1 MNMKITFTKKSV
13 AKKSELDGF
22 ELDGTTLIRCNLND
36 TKIVVPEGIT
46 VIGKSAFENCIA
58 EEIVL
63 PDRLESIGDSAFSEC
78 NYLKKVNIPKT
89 VKTIGSYAFYR
100 CRNLKTIELP
110 ESITEI
116 SEFCFF
122 KSGLES
128 INIPSSIEMIR
139 KRAFANSN
147 IESIVIPESVKILGD
162 NMFSYCENLKN
173 IEIKGQNITIPMG
186 FCENSQNI
194 ESFDFSN
201 VHAVHSKAFYGC
213 TKLHLT
219 TIPENITYVGKRA
232 FANIDAIDDLKIANT
247 AAFASAGKAFSESSV
262 KSVIL
267 NMNAFPSIAIPYA
280 MFKNCRQLRSVSFT
294 GNTDA
299 LFRIEKS
306 AFCNTDIRKITI
318 PDQTYIINDYAFAG
332 CKNLKMVKLS
342 NQLGWIYSNVFSH
355 CINLKEID
363 IPDSVKYIGES
374 CFKLCR
380 NLKRIK
386 WPSKITAVPQDCFCR
401 CTSLE
406 TFDAEEIKTVEYGAF
421 LECESLTSFNFSSVE
436 LLEKNSFARSGIK
449 NVTLSEKFHIVPGDC
464 DAQSAF
470 YNCMNLTS
478 VDLKRCTK
486 LDTISTTMFMNCKNL
501 KSISLSESII
511 SFKSFCFY
519 NTEIKEIYFSKKTK
533 DINEKAFSN
542 LVLDKITFSPDIDI
556 DDIYIHNKAFYHSSI
571 EELAISEDLY
581 NKFRKVW
588 DQIN

>member
-1 MNMKITFTKKSV
+1 MKITFTKKSV

-22 ELDGTTLIRCNLND
+22 KIDGTTLIRCNLND

-63 PDRLESIGDSAFSEC
+63 PDGLESIDDHSFDRC
-78 NYLKKVNIPKT
+78 NYLKKVNIPTT

-100 CRNLKTIELP
+100 CRNLKTVELP

-116 SEFCFF
+116 SECCFF
-122 KSGLES
+122 ESGLKS
-128 INIPSSIEMIR
+128 INIPSSIEMIG
-139 KRAFANSN
+139 KGAFADSN

-162 NMFSYCENLKN
+162 NMFSHCENLKSVK
-173 IEIKGQNITIPMG
+173 IKGQNITIPMG

-201 VHAVHSKAFYGC
+201 VHAIHSKAFNGC

-219 TIPENITYVGKRA
+219 TIPENITYVGERA
-232 FANIDAIDDLKIANT
+232 FANIDVIDDLKIENT
-247 AAFASAGKAFSESSV
+247 AAFVSASEAFSESSV
-262 KSVIL
+262 RSVIL
-267 NMNAFPSIAIPYA
+267 NMNTVPSIAIPYA

-299 LFRIEKS
+299 LFEIGKS

-318 PDQTYIINDYAFAG
+318 PNQTYIVNDYAFAG
-332 CKNLKMVKLS
+332 CRNLKMVKLP
-342 NQLGWIYSNVFSH
+342 NQLECIYSNVFSH

-374 CFKLCR
+374 CFKICE

-386 WPSKITAVPQDCFCR
+386 WPSKITAVPQDCFCH

-406 TFDAEEIKTVEYGAF
+406 TFDAEEIKTVGYGAF

-436 LLEKNSFARSGIK
+436 LLGEDSFAGSGIK
-449 NVTLSEKFHIVPGDC
+449 NVTLSENFHIAPEDC

-486 LDTISTTMFMNCKNL
+486 LDTIPTTMFMNCKNL

-533 DINEKAFSN
+533 DINEKAFSD
-542 LVLDKITFSPDIDI
+542 LILDKVTFSPDIDT
-556 DDIYIHNKAFYHSSI
+556 DDIYIHAKAFSRSSI
-571 EELAISEDLY
+571 KELAISEDLY

-588 DQIN
+588 DQVK